1 MKQIMEKDNNLI
13 ESIGVHIPA
22 RVMVNNIIPMLNQC
36 KEYGRVS
43 LEALFQM
50 VEIMIVN
57 IKREELSSLQKSI
70 FKFFQNAF
78 EIRETVGK
86 DMEEEDLE
94 AVEETMIDTFMKLV
108 MRMNETMFKP
118 VYVKILEWSTSE
130 FLEKQG
136 LSFDVIEGRSLLL
149 YKIVVKM
156 FDNLKSLFVHYF
168 GNLMDFTI
176 EKLEI
181 FAQTENEDFGSTW
194 KYVILA
200 LSRCFLYDN
209 EGFMNVEKFDRLYK
223 PLVNQMLIKHD
234 DTEEYREAM
243 NNYLVPCLGEL
254 AVNVKNEDMWKSLNK
269 QVMMQ
274 SRDENPE
281 VRIISL
287 KILEEFYKRLGEEFL
302 ILLPETVPFLAELME
317 DDNEEVEKLTQ
328 KVLNQIQQYL
338 GEDISKYFQ

>member
-1 MKQIMEKDNNLI
+1 
-13 ESIGVHIPA
+13 
-22 RVMVNNIIPMLNQC
+22 MLVKC
-36 KEYGRVS
+36 KEYGAIS

-50 VEIMIVN
+50 AEIMIVN
-57 IKREELSSLQKSI
+57 IKREDLSSLQKSI
-70 FKFFQNAF
+70 FKFFQSAF
-78 EIRETVGK
+78 EIRETVK
-86 DMEEEDLE
+86 DMDEDDLDT
-94 AVEETMIDTFMKLV
+94 VEEVMIDTFMKLV

-136 LSFDVIEGRSLLL
+136 LSLDVIEGRCLIL

-176 EKLEI
+176 ERLEI
-181 FAQTENEDFGSTW
+181 FSQTENEDFDGTW
-194 KYVILA
+194 KYVMLA
-200 LSRCFLYDN
+200 LSRLFLYDN

-223 PLVNQMLIKHD
+223 PLVNQMLIKSD
-234 DTEEYREAM
+234 DVEGYREAM
-243 NNYLVPCLGEL
+243 NTYLVPCLGEL
-254 AVNVKNEDMWKSLNK
+254 AVNIKNEDMWKSLNK

-274 SRDENPE
+274 SRHENPE

-287 KILEEFYKRLGEEFL
+287 KALEELYKRLGEEFL